1 MANNLFVS
9 FDVHDA
15 AREAPLI
22 LSAIE
27 ELGEAVRIFG
37 NVWYVRSDLEAEEAA
52 RRVWDIMQPADH
64 LLVIDASG
72 DRAATFNIAESSLR
86 SMLAR
91 WHLELEPPRSECS
104 VGPPRSLRRFE
115 PTQQDLDRAS

>member
-27 ELGEAVRIFG
+27 ELGQAVRIFS
-37 NVWYVRSDLEAEEAA
+37 NVWYVRSNLEAEEAA
-52 RRVWDIMQPADH
+52 RRVWDIMQPADR

-72 DRAATFNIAESSLR
+72 DRAATFNIADSSLR
-86 SMLAR
+86 SMLVR
-91 WHLELEPPRSECS
+91 WHLELDSARGECS
-104 VGPPRSLRRFE
+104 AEPNRSLRRFE
-115 PTQQDLDRAS
+115 AAQDLDRAS